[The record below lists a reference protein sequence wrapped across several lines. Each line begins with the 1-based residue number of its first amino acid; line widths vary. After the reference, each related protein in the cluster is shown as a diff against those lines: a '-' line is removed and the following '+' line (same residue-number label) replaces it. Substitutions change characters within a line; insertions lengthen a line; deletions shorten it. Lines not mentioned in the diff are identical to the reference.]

1 MLIANAPIKSPT
13 PSATTLD
20 APATSTETQNY
31 KTEKISEL
39 TNLFEWDSRS
49 VFALIYQTLIFEKM
63 SDQLIW
69 EKSKVAAG
77 EEENIN
83 CKNSIVYLP
92 NIKLRIKDFN
102 LTVRFLPS

>member
-1 MLIANAPIKSPT
+1 MSIANAPIKSPI

-20 APATSTETQNY
+20 APATNTKTQNY
-31 KTEKISEL
+31 KTEQISKL

-49 VFALIYQTLIFEKM
+49 VFALIYQTLIFLDLQKM
-63 SDQLIW
+63 PDQMIW

-83 CKNSIVYLP
+83 CKNSNVYLP
-92 NIKLRIKDFN
+92 NIKLRIKD
-102 LTVRFLPS
+102 